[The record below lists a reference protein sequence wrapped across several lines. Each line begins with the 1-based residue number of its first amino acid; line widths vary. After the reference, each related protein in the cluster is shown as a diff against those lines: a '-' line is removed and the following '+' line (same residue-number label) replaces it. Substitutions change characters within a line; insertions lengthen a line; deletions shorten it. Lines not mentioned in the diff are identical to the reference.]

1 MERWLAKAGS
11 ARKIESC
18 HFNITGIY
26 CPDEG
31 ILNFTKVLLELF
43 TIVDLNDEHNFLVLS
58 VKGIQAHN
66 NLLIV
71 TVTSSGSVIARQP
84 DIA

>member
-1 MERWLAKAGS
+1 MERWLAKAGPPE
-11 ARKIESC
+11 IESC

-31 ILNFTKVLLELF
+31 ILNFTKALELF

-71 TVTSSGSVIARQP
+71 TVTGSVRLSPVSQIFA
-84 DIA
+84 